1 MADSADRER
10 ILRLEL
16 EQDSAQRRD
25 EEMIAQMRLM
35 QSELKEIRDLL
46 TQAKGGWRLV
56 VGVGSGVALLYG
68 TAMAAAKMWETLQH
82 LRTPL
87 GK

>member
-1 MADSADRER
+1 MTDHEER
-10 ILRLEL
+10 VLRLEL

-25 EEMIAQMRLM
+25 EEMITQMRLM
-35 QSELKEIRDLL
+35 QAELKEIRDLL

-56 VGVGSGVALLYG
+56 VGVGSGIAMLYG
-68 TAMAAAKMWETLQH
+68 SIIAAAKLWETLQH